1 MIAYYNISD
10 DKIATGRPED
20 ADWIAINNPTST
32 EIEKFSD
39 QYDIPRDMFVNSY
52 FPENITEIERF
63 DSTVLGDCL
72 YLVLINYRLN
82 KPHSIEKGLY
92 PITYIFNEEV
102 LITITDEKDEL
113 VKPSVKLNLEEDA
126 SPGDFIVDSIINI
139 YHLYVIELNR
149 LKKTIDEINE
159 LARSSTK
166 RDILIRLSDAERDMV
181 FLEQTLDDQK
191 ETIKAL
197 MEDDLFLKMVTEER
211 QFQEIQRKI
220 KKTEKLVDLYSD
232 LINSTSGLISEII
245 DNKLNSIME
254 YLDSAQLVITIPTL
268 IFSLWG
274 INTGG
279 LLGSDSPYG
288 SIVVVIFAILLGAV
302 TYVYLRRKEY

>member
-20 ADWIAINNPTST
+20 ADWIAIKNPTST

-288 SIVVVIFAILLGAV
+288 SIGVVVFAILLGLV